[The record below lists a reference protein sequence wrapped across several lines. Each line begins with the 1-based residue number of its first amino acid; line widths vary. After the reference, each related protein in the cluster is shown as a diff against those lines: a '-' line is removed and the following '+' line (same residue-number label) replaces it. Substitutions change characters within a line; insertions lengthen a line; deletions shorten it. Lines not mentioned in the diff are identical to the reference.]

1 MAQVYPTVHRIFTP
15 LPQKGRSEMSVTDFV
30 KDLEINQSYF
40 LSLSE
45 QYPYPMQIFLPD
57 GTLAIANSAFL
68 REFRIPFAGL
78 IEGKYNIFH
87 DPTLEEYGMLDK
99 VHLAFSGYPVE
110 VSDIKV
116 HVHSFKRF
124 HNIPNDETEL
134 YYLEVKSVPI
144 KDAAGNLACV
154 VVIYIVKRKSVGR
167 KEIAL
172 AKEYIEQNYKESF
185 DLEKIANAAS
195 LSQYHFSRLF
205 KKNTGMTPHDYYI
218 RVRIDKLKQMLLDEN
233 LTVEQAFESCGM
245 QYHGHYAM
253 VFKKLTGLSP
263 TEYKNN
269 VNK

>member
-1 MAQVYPTVHRIFTP
+1 
-15 LPQKGRSEMSVTDFV
+15 MSVTDFV

-263 TEYKNN
+263 TEYKNKAST
-269 VNK
+269 NKESSILSD